1 MNTAETLLRRIRRL
15 TCLVIFGLVAS
26 GATAIP
32 LQWELD
38 ATARILGVSDPASGP
53 ATTGL
58 ANWILKVRDALR
70 DTNAT
75 YPFIAYGT
83 DWLAFGHFVIAIA
96 FVGALRDPV
105 RNIWLFQFG
114 MLACVL
120 LVPYAF
126 VLGGLR
132 GIPIPW
138 RLIDCSF
145 GVFGFIPLWLCQRS
159 ATELARR
166 HFSNGAP
173 QGSGAGVPPVRIV
186 QPTHGRDA
194 RATTIWSL
202 TRHESNY

>member
-1 MNTAETLLRRIRRL
+1 MNTAETLQRRIRYL
-15 TCLVIFGLVAS
+15 TCLLIAGLVAS

-38 ATARILGVSDPASGP
+38 TTARILRVADPASGS

-58 ANWILKVRDALR
+58 AKWIVKVRDAVS
-70 DTNAT
+70 DTDSK

-114 MLACVL
+114 MIACVL

-126 VLGGLR
+126 VFGGVR
-132 GIPIPW
+132 GIPVPW

-159 ATELARR
+159 AAKLARKQ
-166 HFSNGAP
+166 FSNEALP
-173 QGSGAGVPPVRIV
+173 ASPA
-186 QPTHGRDA
+186 
-194 RATTIWSL
+194 
-202 TRHESNY
+202 N